1 MASNLFGKKRY
12 SLTKYNI
19 EIQTD
24 NTLIFSTDM
33 GPSKN
38 KELKYQVH
46 INWNYIPAEYRGAV
60 QKAALYF
67 KDILNWKVLHFNVV
81 VGGMY
86 ANNHQS
92 RWKADLTIDPDSHY
106 QAGIFVTEWRGQNP
120 EMLWT
125 SDNINIV

>member
-38 KELKYQVH
+38 KELKYLVH

-67 KDILNWKVLHFNVV
+67 SAELEK
-81 VGGMY
+81 
-86 ANNHQS
+86 
-92 RWKADLTIDPDSHY
+92 
-106 QAGIFVTEWRGQNP
+106 ENP
-120 EMLWT
+120 
-125 SDNINIV
+125 N